1 MAFHS
6 PEDRPAEYDRSR
18 LAVDLPV
25 AGLVIA
31 ALAHWIR
38 GAPADALIFFA
49 AAVLLLFTER
59 HGAAGLGDSAMLG
72 APARLPGLSLVVA
85 VALVALVFGRETVPM
100 LLTVSA
106 IGLGA
111 LVLEWREPSVP
122 ATDPAPRRGWVWVA
136 VAVGWCVWE
145 LVSFVYEQAAGG
157 LSLTHPTMSDLVDP
171 MLDNRVVQA
180 LALGV
185 WAAAGLAM
193 LRAAAARRR
202 A

>member
-6 PEDRPAEYDRSR
+6 PEDRPAEYHRSR

-59 HGAAGLGDSAMLG
+59 HGPADALLPD
-72 APARLPGLSLVVA
+72 APTRLPGPSLIVA
-85 VALVALVFGRETVPM
+85 VALVALVFGRGTVPM

-122 ATDPAPRRGWVWVA
+122 ATDPAPKRGWVWVA
-136 VAVGWCVWE
+136 VAVGWCFWE
-145 LVSFVYEQAAGG
+145 LVSFIYEQAAGG

-185 WAAAGLAM
+185 WVGAGLAM

>member
-6 PEDRPAEYDRSR
+6 PEDRPAEYHRSR

-59 HGAAGLGDSAMLG
+59 HGPGDAALPA
-72 APARLPGLSLVVA
+72 APTRLPGMSLVVA
-85 VALVALVFGRETVPM
+85 VALVALVFGRGTVPM

-122 ATDPAPRRGWVWVA
+122 APDPAPRRGWVWVA

-145 LVSFVYEQAAGG
+145 LVSFIYEQVAGG

-185 WAAAGLAM
+185 WVAAGLAM

>member
-6 PEDRPAEYDRSR
+6 PEDRPAEYHRSR

-59 HGAAGLGDSAMLG
+59 HRQGDAALLD

-85 VALVALVFGRETVPM
+85 VALVALVFGRGTVPM

-122 ATDPAPRRGWVWVA
+122 APDPAPRRGWVWVA

-145 LVSFVYEQAAGG
+145 LVSFIYEQAAGG

-185 WAAAGLAM
+185 WVAAGLAM